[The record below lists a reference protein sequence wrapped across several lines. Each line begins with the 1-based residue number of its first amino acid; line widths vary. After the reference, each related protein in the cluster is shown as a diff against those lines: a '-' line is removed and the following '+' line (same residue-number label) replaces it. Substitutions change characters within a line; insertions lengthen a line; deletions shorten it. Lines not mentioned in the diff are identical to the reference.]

1 MLSIVEEEN
10 LFCFCNRS
18 VKMESKIDLLLII
31 IIAAI
36 SEILKGISSCSISY
50 IGSFLEGLL
59 DKT

>member
-1 MLSIVEEEN
+1 
-10 LFCFCNRS
+10 
-18 VKMESKIDLLLII
+18 MESKIDLLLII